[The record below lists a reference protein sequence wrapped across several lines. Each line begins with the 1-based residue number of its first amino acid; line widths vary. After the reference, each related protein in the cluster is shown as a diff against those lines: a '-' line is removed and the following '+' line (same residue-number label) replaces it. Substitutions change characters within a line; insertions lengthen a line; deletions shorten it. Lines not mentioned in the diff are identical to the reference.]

1 MDDGGFARAR
11 KEISMDE
18 PDRTKVSREVSSRL
32 VHGAAPCAPCTY
44 ERKRIPAGT
53 CSGFFVAGY
62 VAFASPP
69 SRKSFR
75 APAVHS
81 SDGCEGFVRLI
92 NFYSEVEV

>member
-1 MDDGGFARAR
+1 MA
-11 KEISMDE
+11 E
-18 PDRTKVSREVSSRL
+18 PDGTKVSREVSARL
-32 VHGAAPCAPCTY
+32 VYGAAPYAACTY

-53 CSGFFVAGY
+53 CRRIFRRGY
-62 VAFASPP
+62 VGALVSPP

-75 APAVHS
+75 APAVRS